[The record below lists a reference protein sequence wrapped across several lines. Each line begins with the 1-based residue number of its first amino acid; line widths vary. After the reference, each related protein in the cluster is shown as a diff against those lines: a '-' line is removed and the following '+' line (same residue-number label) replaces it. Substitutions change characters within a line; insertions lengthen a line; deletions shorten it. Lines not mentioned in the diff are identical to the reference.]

1 MEFVLS
7 EFNHSFTLTEKGVL
21 NKKDISVPICD
32 ADAVFYVSLSDMRS
46 VFQFQTD
53 SLDVTNVDTTDLK
66 YYTFLQNWPANLR
79 LNPVNAMMDD
89 STYSLNAKGL
99 AQNIPSEKMLVKH
112 DFTRY
117 IAENLF
123 NTIHGVDLFA
133 NELTLL
139 ENMSYLGGDVDI
151 SGVYKSIY
159 TSLESIKSIDN
170 PHSSPELSIDGSGN
184 LYMSNATKTPNNIVR
199 ELMMQI
205 AQRQPERF
213 KTIMNTDGYQ
223 PVPLIE
229 GDVINFTLELNAATE
244 QELITSLPTSIPPRS
259 YLIQWVFTNEPS
271 NTEVIDSAFV
281 GDYPYSPFTVS
292 QVNHDD
298 QYVIMMGT
306 YPSSPPP
313 TLNYMGGWYYQSSGS
328 DRIEWNIPVG
338 TSYIFSDLK
347 TVYAT
352 IQVASITSLPQ
363 IIVKTFDPDTYQE
376 SNMTFQA
383 TAGQIELNGNYDCQF
398 IFDLNGNNNHE
409 NEIIDGYQQINMTS
423 TDTVP
428 PSINNISS
436 ITILTQSTANSNEIE
451 MVVTTVAVVAS
462 PTDKKVAYLVPV

>member
-1 MEFVLS
+1 
-7 EFNHSFTLTEKGVL
+7 
-21 NKKDISVPICD
+21 
-32 ADAVFYVSLSDMRS
+32 
-46 VFQFQTD
+46 
-53 SLDVTNVDTTDLK
+53 
-66 YYTFLQNWPANLR
+66 
-79 LNPVNAMMDD
+79 
-89 STYSLNAKGL
+89 
-99 AQNIPSEKMLVKH
+99 
-112 DFTRY
+112 
-117 IAENLF
+117 
-123 NTIHGVDLFA
+123 
-133 NELTLL
+133 
-139 ENMSYLGGDVDI
+139 
-151 SGVYKSIY
+151 
-159 TSLESIKSIDN
+159 
-170 PHSSPELSIDGSGN
+170 
-184 LYMSNATKTPNNIVR
+184 
-199 ELMMQI
+199 
-205 AQRQPERF
+205 
-213 KTIMNTDGYQ
+213 
-223 PVPLIE
+223 
-229 GDVINFTLELNAATE
+229 
-244 QELITSLPTSIPPRS
+244 
-259 YLIQWVFTNEPS
+259 
-271 NTEVIDSAFV
+271 
-281 GDYPYSPFTVS
+281 
-292 QVNHDD
+292 
-298 QYVIMMGT
+298 
-306 YPSSPPP
+306 
-313 TLNYMGGWYYQSSGS
+313 MGGWYYQSSGS